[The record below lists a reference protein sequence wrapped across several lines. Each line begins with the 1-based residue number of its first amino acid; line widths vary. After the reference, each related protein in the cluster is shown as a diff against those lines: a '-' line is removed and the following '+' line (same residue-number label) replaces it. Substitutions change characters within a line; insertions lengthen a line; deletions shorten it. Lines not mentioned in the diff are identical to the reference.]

1 MGVSQKEIFFSLFV
15 LVTIACL
22 SAQVEGS
29 QQEGQ
34 MNYSLINK
42 WVAVVVIVGILAGC
56 ATSPDKIQPTYI
68 SPLQYSHLDCDQIR
82 QEIVRVNARISEV
95 AGVQQKHANN
105 DAVAMGVG
113 LVIFWPALFF
123 LAGGDRKEELAR
135 LKGEYEAL
143 QTVAIEKK
151 CSFADEMGIVE
162 EDSQTKTEGEVA
174 NEG

>member
-1 MGVSQKEIFFSLFV
+1 MK
-15 LVTIACL
+15 L
-22 SAQVEGS
+22 SVCARILS
-29 QQEGQ
+29 CA
-34 MNYSLINK
+34 LIL
-42 WVAVVVIVGILAGC
+42 GLLTGC

-82 QEIVRVNARISEV
+82 QEITRVNARISEV
-95 AGVQQKHANN
+95 SGVQKKHANN

-113 LVIFWPALFF
+113 LVLFWPALFF

-151 CSFADEMGIVE
+151 CSFAGEMGIVE
-162 EDSQTKTEGEVA
+162 VDEKGNAKGQDSPTTLPATASEEA
-174 NEG
+174 S